1 LRLLEKALEVAGN
14 QSPRAE
20 ALCLMALMESE
31 ALFTGKGR
39 RWESDRSAVRETILN
54 FIDDRY
60 GE

>member
-1 LRLLEKALEVAGN
+1 
-14 QSPRAE
+14 
-20 ALCLMALMESE
+20 MALMESE